1 MERRDRYINLS
12 RIDQLAVVPTRT
24 SVKDFLL
31 LLFKFFIL

>member
-24 SVKDFLL
+24 SVKDFL
-31 LLFKFFIL
+31 FKFFIF